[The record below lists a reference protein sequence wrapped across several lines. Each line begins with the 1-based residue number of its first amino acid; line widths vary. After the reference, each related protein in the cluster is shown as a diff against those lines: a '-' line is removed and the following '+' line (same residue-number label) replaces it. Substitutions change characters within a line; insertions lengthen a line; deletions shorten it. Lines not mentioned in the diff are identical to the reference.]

1 MTTLHGGLTNHNPLL
16 PTTQNTSPTSQGR
29 IAIAP
34 TTRTESA
41 NLWKTFTAFLRSM
54 RGTNVTVLEDV
65 DAKAATHL
73 PVTPAL
79 FYAALAEQYPSA
91 IGTTPV
97 RQGTTNATVIAFD
110 SAEDR
115 TQACIVGVVV
125 DPFTIHGTPTLSA
138 ESTVYRLSLD
148 KLPLLR
154 QTDLTPLLKETL
166 SQYGKC

>member
-1 MTTLHGGLTNHNPLL
+1 
-16 PTTQNTSPTSQGR
+16 
-29 IAIAP
+29 
-34 TTRTESA
+34 
-41 NLWKTFTAFLRSM
+41 M
-54 RGTNVTVLEDV
+54 RGTNVTVFEDV
-65 DAKAATHL
+65 DAKAATRTRRHEPIWIQSTEINSAVFDLQDL
-73 PVTPAL
+73 PVTPAR

-91 IGTTPV
+91 IGATPV

-115 TQACIVGVVV
+115 TQACTVGVVV

-154 QTDLTPLLKETL
+154 LL
-166 SQYGKC
+166 